1 MHHIVESF
9 SETAVF
15 PYRVRSAGLSDGGE
29 STVLNE
35 KRIAVALPTYNAET
49 TLRQTLMEIDRN
61 TVAHILWVDDGSTD
75 GTVTEANRLGLY
87 IIRHELNL
95 GYGAHQDACY
105 FEALKRGADIIIMRR
120 PDYQYTT
127 RLPSAMARMILYGTH
142 DAVVAA
148 HVLRKIPLKE
158 GIPLYKYV
166 FNLTLTLTENRM
178 IALKLSEYHSGYREF
193 ARSVLESVPFDQNSH
208 DFIFDN
214 RMIGQVLTSGFQLAE
229 ISGPMQYDRY
239 FSSITFRPSV
249 IYGLGM
255 LETALQF
262 RLARWNLDVPSYLNL
277 IMHKSMTQSPSPES
291 LTYNKQAWV
300 Y

>member
-127 RLPSAMARMILYGTH
+127 RSCHLLW
-142 DAVVAA
+142 
-148 HVLRKIPLKE
+148 
-158 GIPLYKYV
+158 
-166 FNLTLTLTENRM
+166 
-178 IALKLSEYHSGYREF
+178 RE
-193 ARSVLESVPFDQNSH
+193 
-208 DFIFDN
+208 
-214 RMIGQVLTSGFQLAE
+214 
-229 ISGPMQYDRY
+229 
-239 FSSITFRPSV
+239 
-249 IYGLGM
+249 
-255 LETALQF
+255 
-262 RLARWNLDVPSYLNL
+262 
-277 IMHKSMTQSPSPES
+277 
-291 LTYNKQAWV
+291 
-300 Y
+300 